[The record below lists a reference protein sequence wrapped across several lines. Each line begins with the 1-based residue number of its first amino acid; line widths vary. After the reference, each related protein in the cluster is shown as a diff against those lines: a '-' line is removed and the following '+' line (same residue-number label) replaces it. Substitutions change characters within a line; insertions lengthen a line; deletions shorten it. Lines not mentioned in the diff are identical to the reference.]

1 MKIYIQTATE
11 EIVTEDPVLVT
22 LLTEIYANDSTEDK
36 NHLVQAY
43 DAKVIEMFGEG
54 SRHLGSEA

>member
-11 EIVTEDPVLVT
+11 EIITEDAVLVSM
-22 LLTEIYANDSTEDK
+22 LTEIYANDSIEDK
-36 NHLVQAY
+36 NVLTQAY

-54 SRHLGSEA
+54 ARHLGSEA